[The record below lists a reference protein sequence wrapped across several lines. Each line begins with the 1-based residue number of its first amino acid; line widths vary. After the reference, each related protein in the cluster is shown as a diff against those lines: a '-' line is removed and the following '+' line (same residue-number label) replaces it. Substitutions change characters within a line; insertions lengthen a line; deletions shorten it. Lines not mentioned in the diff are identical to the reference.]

1 MQSIHVSEIMRLKV
15 LIENKTE
22 TQKSKTQSVATTATR
37 ACTTHRQHV
46 TQQTRKWSAQHPQ
59 SHQTI
64 QQNKRSNPTKQ
75 IEIKRESEDKR
86 NITQSEV

>member
-59 SHQTI
+59 SHQTV
-64 QQNKRSNPTKQ
+64 QENKRSNSKKQ
-75 IEIKRESEDKR
+75 IEIKGESENKR
-86 NITQSEV
+86 SIKQNEM